1 RYVMDKVKVVSRYP
15 FGFFE
20 KYRNYPVDAEC
31 ICYPQIFPHEEID
44 FSVVDTQGSS
54 QSFERGLG
62 YDLYTIRDYVPSDS
76 VRHVHWKASAKTAT
90 LKTREY
96 ASDESRRV
104 VLALDRFGW
113 EDDVERFEQLVS
125 YAASLA
131 YHLINDGVQ
140 VAFVSDDWQS
150 GYGSS
155 QSVLEGILQYLAL
168 VNMTA
173 TAPPVTK

>member
-1 RYVMDKVKVVSRYP
+1 M
-15 FGFFE
+15 
-20 KYRNYPVDAEC
+20 
-31 ICYPQIFPHEEID
+31 
-44 FSVVDTQGSS
+44 
-54 QSFERGLG
+54 
-62 YDLYTIRDYVPSDS
+62 
-76 VRHVHWKASAKTAT
+76 RHVHWKASAKTAT

-96 ASDESRRV
+96 AADESRRV

-155 QSVLEGILQYLAL
+155 QSILVEAR
-168 VNMTA
+168 V
-173 TAPPVTK
+173 